1 MRRLLAKP
9 RQSDQV
15 IQPKNFLDEER
26 HDEEVLPPAHPTHAP
41 STPYH
46 TDQIKTMDGQL
57 IQKKDCTAAVAAG
70 LPEAKSLAQAGKLPE
85 AVELL
90 LGLEKLARMGND
102 VPSLKEVVLY
112 TVRLIREQN
121 DWEQLNATLTQLSK
135 RRQQNKA
142 AITAM
147 VQEAMGPSYVDATP
161 DKEAKRKLIVTLRDI
176 TDGKI
181 FVEAERARLTRS
193 LAHLLEEEG
202 KVGEACDIIQDVH
215 VETYGS
221 LDKQEKLDFILE
233 QIRLTL
239 AKKDFIRTF
248 IIAKKVTKKLLDGED
263 PALQALKLKF
273 YRLMIEYHSLAEK
286 EAFEIAQHYHSI
298 YDTPVVKAEGAQWQQ
313 ALTSCVLFLIIAP
326 HSNQQSDMLH
336 RVARDTEHL
345 EALPVYKEILK
356 TYTTQEIIR
365 YPLPQLPEIEA
376 HPAINQFGPELAQH
390 WLVELRTR
398 VIQHNIR
405 VLSAYYKKIRLT
417 RAADLLS
424 LSVAELEKNV
434 ATLVSEGSLYAR
446 VDRPANQVSFAKPK
460 VAEEALSD
468 WAADITELLHLVER
482 TTHLINKEQMLH
494 KVV

>member
-1 MRRLLAKP
+1 
-9 RQSDQV
+9 
-15 IQPKNFLDEER
+15 
-26 HDEEVLPPAHPTHAP
+26 
-41 STPYH
+41 
-46 TDQIKTMDGQL
+46 MDGQL
-57 IQKKDCTAAVAAG
+57 IQKKDCSAAVAAA
-70 LPEAKSLAQAGKLPE
+70 LPEAKSLADAGKLAD

-90 LGLEKLARMGND
+90 LGVEKQARMGND
-102 VPSLKEVVLY
+102 VPSLKEVVLQ
-112 TVRLIREQN
+112 TVRLVREHN

-135 RRQQNKA
+135 RRSQNKA

-147 VQEAMGPSYVDATP
+147 VQEAMGPSYVDAAP
-161 DKEAKRKLIVTLRDI
+161 DADTKKKLIVTLRDI

-193 LAHLLEEEG
+193 LAHLLEAEG

-239 AKKDFIRTF
+239 AKKDFVRTY

-263 PALQALKLKF
+263 PALQVLKLKF

-298 YDTPVVKAEGAQWQQ
+298 YDTPVVKAEEAQWKE
-313 ALTSCVLFLIIAP
+313 ALSSCVLFLIIAP

-336 RVARDTEHL
+336 RLVTE
-345 EALPVYKEILK
+345 EADNLTELPIYKEILK
-356 TYTTQEIIR
+356 TYTTKEIIR
-365 YPLPQLPEIEA
+365 YPLPQLPEIEV
-376 HPAINQFGPELAQH
+376 HPALTQYGPELAQH
-390 WLVELRTR
+390 WLAQLRTR

-405 VLSAYYKKIRLT
+405 VLSGYYKKIRLT

-424 LSVAELEKNV
+424 LAVPELETNI
-434 ATLVSEGSLYAR
+434 ATLVSEGSVYAR
-446 VDRPANQVSFAKPK
+446 VDRPANQVCFAPPK

-468 WAADITELLHLVER
+468 WAADISELLHLVER
-482 TTHLINKEQMLH
+482 TTHLISKEMMIH